1 MASTHF
7 SGPLEV
13 AGGFVGNLTGN
24 VTGGVT
30 GNVAGNVTG
39 LVNTVNIVAVAGAP
53 VAQAT
58 AKNTIVVDT
67 TNSDLYINIGTLA
80 VPDYKKITRAV

>member
-13 AGGFVGNLTGN
+13 PGGFVGPITGA
-24 VTGGVT
+24 VS
-30 GNVAGNVTG
+30 GNVTG

-80 VPDYKKITRAV
+80 VPDYKKITRAT